1 MTDPLESLAEGTQE
15 ILGRP
20 LTKRERGLFCKYLE
34 LLIKWNKSQRL
45 IGSAAPHWIVENLFL
60 DSLLFL
66 KVFPS
71 PPSTLL
77 DLGAGAGLPGIPLK
91 IVLGEVELVLVESR
105 QKRVSFLSSAVREL
119 ALENV
124 RVVSGRV
131 EDVMDELEGRFD
143 AVVMRCAGDPGQLL
157 PIAARLLRRGGTV
170 AASGPPKPRPL
181 PVGDWITVVTRRR
194 GGKARRFAVYRNS

>member
-1 MTDPLESLAEGTQE
+1 VTDPLESLAEGTQE

-105 QKRVSFLSSAVREL
+105 QKRVSFLSSACESSHWKMC
-119 ALENV
+119 AL
-124 RVVSGRV
+124 
-131 EDVMDELEGRFD
+131 
-143 AVVMRCAGDPGQLL
+143 
-157 PIAARLLRRGGTV
+157 
-170 AASGPPKPRPL
+170 
-181 PVGDWITVVTRRR
+181 
-194 GGKARRFAVYRNS
+194 

>member
-1 MTDPLESLAEGTQE
+1 VTDPLESLAEGTQE

-20 LTKRERGLFCKYLE
+20 LTERERGLFCKYLE
-34 LLIKWNKSQRL
+34 LLIKWKKSQRL
-45 IGSAAPHWIVENLFL
+45 IGSAEPHWIVQKLFL

-66 KVFPS
+66 KVLPS

-170 AASGPPKPRPL
+170 RLLVHPSPGLCPL
-181 PVGDWITVVTRRR
+181 VTGSRW
-194 GGKARRFAVYRNS
+194 

>member
-1 MTDPLESLAEGTQE
+1 LAEGTQE

-20 LTKRERGLFCKYLE
+20 LTKRERELFCKYLE
-34 LLIKWNKSQRL
+34 LLIKWKKSQRL